1 MENQAKFSFGILP
14 PPATLKAAFMCWILA
29 NHMPFNVL
37 EGKEFQDLCLMANFD
52 VVPLGRKCAAD
63 AGLDT
68 LFNEC
73 RDLIGK

>member
-1 MENQAKFSFGILP
+1 M
-14 PPATLKAAFMCWILA
+14 A

-52 VVPLGRKCAAD
+52 VVPLGRKYAAD